1 MKLLSFIPIL
11 YLSTCPAIAQHSHL
25 DSLKEQV
32 SHAVS
37 KDTSRALALAT
48 LADYYGFL
56 QFDSCLFYAHQAL
69 DLSEKLNYS
78 YGRYYSNV
86 AIFHGLNSQ
95 GNYASALQ
103 AAIKIRHIADQMKED
118 KLPWQV
124 PASHYFMGLVHKEMS
139 NYAEAKTEFL
149 TSIALQKAADDPI
162 ENIFA
167 SFAQMGILYLI
178 LNRRDSA
185 LIYARKGYDFG
196 LKAGRFNEY
205 YPVAIGALGNVYADM
220 GNFKEAEKYFKQ
232 ALDESKIY
240 GNTYFLAR
248 NYNNLASIY
257 AKQKLNDSCIRYANL
272 SLSLCAEH
280 RYGDFAYD
288 ISKILV
294 TVYDSAHKPDST
306 LKYMRIMIAAK
317 DTVFSQT
324 KGQQFQQYA
333 FNEIQRLQ
341 KINIDRE
348 RFQSRVK
355 IYLLLGGVT
364 ALLIVGFLLYRNNA
378 QKQRA
383 KAVIEK
389 AYSELKAT
397 QAQLIQS
404 EKMASLG
411 ELTAG
416 IAHEIQNPLN
426 FVNNFSEVNNELI
439 DELEGE
445 RSKVK
450 GERNEKVEDEIL
462 NDIKQNLEKISHH
475 GKRADAIVKGMLQ
488 HTRIS
493 SGQKEATDIN
503 ALADEFLRLAY
514 HGFRAKDKSFNAI
527 TKTEFDNTIGKINV
541 MPQEIGRV
549 ILNLIN
555 NAFYAVDEKKKTA
568 SDGYEPTVIVS
579 TRKEKDKI
587 EVKVK
592 DNGNGIPQKVLEKI
606 FQPFFTT
613 KPAGQGTGLGLS
625 LAYDIV
631 KAHGGEIKVDTKEK
645 DGSEF
650 ILLLP
655 IYL

>member
-56 QFDSCLFYAHQAL
+56 QFDSCLFYAHLAL

-167 SFAQMGILYLI
+167 SYAQMGILYII
-178 LNRRDSA
+178 LKRPDSA

-205 YPVAIGALGNVYADM
+205 YPVAIGALGNVYAAI

-240 GNTYFLAR
+240 GNTYFLVR

-280 RYGDFAYD
+280 RYGEFAYD

-294 TVYDSAHKPDST
+294 TVYDSVHKPDST

-364 ALLIVGFLLYRNNA
+364 ALLIVGLLLYRNNA

-389 AYSELKAT
+389 AYSQLKST

-568 SDGYEPTVIVS
+568 NDGYEPTVIVS